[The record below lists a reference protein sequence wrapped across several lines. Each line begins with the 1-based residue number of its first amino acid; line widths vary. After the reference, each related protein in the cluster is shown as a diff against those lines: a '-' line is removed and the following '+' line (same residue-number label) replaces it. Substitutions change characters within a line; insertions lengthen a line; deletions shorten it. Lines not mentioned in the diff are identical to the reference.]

1 MADDTMPPDAA
12 AQIIRARAAVD
23 PNYVARLF
31 QIESGGNPNA
41 VTGSNRGLGQ
51 FGPEEEARYGLN
63 DQNRGDRAAQA
74 AAVAR
79 EAEEH
84 SAVLR
89 RALGR
94 DPTNGEMYLTHQQ
107 GVAGGPA
114 LLGADPNVPAWQ
126 AIRPYYKSDRM
137 AKLAITGNVPY
148 DHPLYRQDADNITA
162 GDFRNLWV
170 NKFERNG
177 RGGTGPVPG
186 AGGAPPAAAS
196 GVPAGAVAG
205 PAAVGPSQ
213 TGAVPVDPAQAA
225 GSDDQLLQML
235 QALSAPQQHD
245 QAPALP
251 PLTLNMPSAPGL
263 QRARALA
270 LAMGKAS
277 IA

>member
-1 MADDTMPPDAA
+1 MADDTMPPDATA
-12 AQIIRARAAVD
+12 ALIRARAAVD

-31 QIESGGNPNA
+31 QIESGGDPNA

-51 FGPEEEARYGLN
+51 FGREEEARYGIN
-63 DQNRGDRAAQA
+63 DQNRADRAAQA
-74 AAVAR
+74 AAVAK

-84 SAVLR
+84 ATVLR

-94 DPTNGEMYLTHQQ
+94 DPTPGEMYLTHQQ
-107 GVAGGPA
+107 GIAGGPA

-137 AKLAITGNVPY
+137 ARLAITGNVPF
-148 DHPLYRQDADNITA
+148 DHPLYRQDADKITA

-170 NKFERNG
+170 NKFERSG
-177 RGGTGPVPG
+177 RGAAPATAPSG
-186 AGGAPPAAAS
+186 AAPAAA
-196 GVPAGAVAG
+196 PG
-205 PAAVGPSQ
+205 PVSSAAPSQ

-235 QALSAPQQHD
+235 QAMSAPTEQSTMP
-245 QAPALP
+245 APQ
-251 PLTLNMPSAPGL
+251 PLTINMPIPPGL

-270 LAMGKAS
+270 LAMGKAKL
-277 IA
+277 A